1 MAQLETTIPTGSN
14 VISLTIQRD
23 RAKRRRRV
31 LETLW
36 RFRLGVL
43 GGIFLSILTM
53 VSVGATWLAPYDP
66 AIGGVLLRMKPPFW
80 MEGSDPA
87 YWLGTDGVG
96 RDILSRLI
104 YGGRISLLVGSVST
118 IVAITMGLFLGVAA
132 GYFGKWTDAVI
143 STAVN
148 IMLTFPFVLM
158 ALAVISVMGSNLPN
172 LIFVLGIT
180 GWPGYTRVA
189 RADTMRLKEMEYV
202 QAARAVGA
210 GTLRIVFRHII
221 PNLFSG
227 LIVLSSVHLG
237 RIIIAEAFL
246 SFLGM
251 GVKPPTPSW
260 GNMLGEARVY
270 MFDQWWLPT
279 LPGVII
285 LLTSLSVNLVGDSL
299 RDYLDPYTKNL

>member
-1 MAQLETTIPTGSN
+1 MAQLEMTIPSKSKIVLAPARG
-14 VISLTIQRD
+14 VKAD
-23 RAKRRRRV
+23 RRRRL
-31 LETLW
+31 LELLW

-43 GGIFLSILTM
+43 GGIFLTILTV
-53 VSVGATWLAPYDP
+53 VSIGAPWLAPYDP

-80 MEGSDPA
+80 IEGADPA
-87 YWLGTDGVG
+87 HLLGTDGVG

-104 YGGRISLLVGSVST
+104 YGGRISLLVASVST
-118 IVAITMGLFLGVAA
+118 LVAITLGLFLGVAA
-132 GYFGKWTDAVI
+132 GYFGRWTDAVI

-202 QAARAVGA
+202 QAARSVGA
-210 GTLRIVFRHII
+210 GTTRIILRHIV

-227 LIVLSSVHLG
+227 LVVLSSVQLG

-260 GNMLGEARVY
+260 GNMLGESRVY

-279 LPGVII
+279 LPGLI
-285 LLTSLSVNLVGDSL
+285 LLVTSLAVNLLGDSL